1 MCPFQAL
8 YRYSPLNREIV
19 TQEVSPVV
27 VVEDMLLARVNM
39 DHIFHKQLQ
48 LATNIIKQIADK
60 RRMKREFHVGDLVYL
75 ESQSYR

>member
-1 MCPFQAL
+1 
-8 YRYSPLNREIV
+8 
-19 TQEVSPVV
+19 
-27 VVEDMLLARVNM
+27 VNM

-48 LATNIIKQIADK
+48 LATNMIKQIADK